1 MKIFPNIKNLAALL
15 LVSVCAFGVRLDLV
29 AMPTAEELAEVKPLV
44 AELIKPDMDAMRA
57 GKKSKSDAAK
67 ASMAL
72 VSQAETPAAK
82 LLLTRNAFQL
92 YMKGGDYD
100 AADAALAAMLKAVP
114 DYPADELQ
122 ELLEK
127 ALYPVPSKKAPQ
139 IRARV
144 AALKQKAAAATQLK
158 KVLALLEKTPDD
170 PALNLR
176 LGTVCA
182 LQNDWKRAA
191 QAFAKG
197 SDAALAKAAKAE
209 LDLEISPAKA
219 ADLYWSVE
227 LPKKD
232 AQLQSSLRAHAA
244 DLYKLSLPDL
254 TGLTKVQAE
263 RRIKEVEQVAVEESV
278 PVIAASG
285 SRKNPYVTKGL
296 VAMWDGEWNVAFGRH
311 DEKTKVWKDLIG
323 KNDCIPNGTPSFSRN
338 SSLFDGQFCWQMNI
352 SPDFQ
357 KILNSDNFSV
367 EVVLRFSDK
376 ATFDNEGVVGI
387 GPSGSR
393 SLWCFAGAAP
403 MSGNATLNFQVKGGK
418 VVRTWKNQGKL
429 VGVQTL
435 SLTSTTAGLQ
445 SYVSAKASGE
455 GAPGATPVQT
465 LGYLGCIEGYA
476 RMQGEIFSVRVYER
490 ALDARELLQNYTID
504 RHRFGSGQ

>member
-1 MKIFPNIKNLAALL
+1 MTVATVGRILSLAVLMGAASL
-15 LVSVCAFGVRLDLV
+15 S

-100 AADAALAAMLKAVP
+100 AADAALDAMLAAVP

-144 AALKQKAAAATQLK
+144 VALKQKAAAATQLK

-176 LGTVCA
+176 LGTVYA

-191 QAFAKG
+191 PAFAKG

-263 RRIKEVEQVAVEESV
+263 RRIKEVESVAVVAQEKPATSSTTSSRFTPKKNAFVHFDRTFVDLGQPSV
-278 PVIAASG
+278 KGDQFDVEFSFDKGISG
-285 SRKNPYVTKGL
+285 VRTFL
-296 VAMWDGEWNVAFGRH
+296 FG
-311 DEKTKVWKDLIG
+311 V
-323 KNDCIPNGTPSFSRN
+323 
-338 SSLFDGQFCWQMNI
+338 
-352 SPDFQ
+352 SPGGSYSYFQ
-357 KILNSDNFSV
+357 KSV
-367 EVVLRFSDK
+367 DDKLGPGCVALTSVMQPGKRVKLSLVDGALEIAIDGSKIKAPSVVMGSYAPEKNLQ
-376 ATFDNEGVVGI
+376 I
-387 GPSGSR
+387 GGYGTNNGS
-393 SLWCFAGAAP
+393 WQ
-403 MSGNATLNFQVKGGK
+403 GNVYSFVWSRGGK
-418 VVRTWKNQGKL
+418 VLMELYPFKDGNRGVLKDKVSGKVFAPRKESSPL
-429 VGVQTL
+429 V
-435 SLTSTTAGLQ
+435 
-445 SYVSAKASGE
+445 Y
-455 GAPGATPVQT
+455 GA
-465 LGYLGCIEGYA
+465 
-476 RMQGEIFSVRVYER
+476 
-490 ALDARELLQNYTID
+490 D
-504 RHRFGSGQ
+504 